1 MRFLK
6 IEKKK
11 KSIKPGASSLKGK
24 ENWQASSQAHQEEK
38 REDPN
43 RQNKFKVTNH
53 N

>member
-6 IEKKK
+6 IEKK

-24 ENWQASSQAHQEEK
+24 ENWQASRQAHQEEK